1 MCSASPTEV
10 KSELSVEEDI
20 RLSRWE
26 TIVIKKLKKYLFLS
40 LNMIYVM
47 ASKTRERLCC
57 SQRRLK
63 V

>member
-26 TIVIKKLKKYLFLS
+26 TIVIKKLKKILIFIFKYD
-40 LNMIYVM
+40 
-47 ASKTRERLCC
+47 LCNGF
-57 SQRRLK
+57 
-63 V
+63 